1 MPASTSRLFT
11 RSTLI
16 AGLASVMVAASL
28 SFTAPAHAQ
37 KIRPVFFGMHDSWI
51 SGGSVPGVRT
61 GATRLWDTGTEWRKI
76 ETAPGVF
83 DWSTVDAAVNTARGA
98 GLRPMLVLGQTPQFH
113 AQDPLAPGA
122 YGDGASSM
130 PDVAAWKRYVVKAAQ
145 RYGNQVDYQIW
156 NEPNVVN
163 YWTGS
168 VPQMARLTA
177 VAGTAITNV
186 AGRKATVVAP
196 AFPLRLK
203 GQRNWYAKYWSARV
217 SGKSVASYVDVVA
230 ANLYPLAHQAPEAS
244 MKLLKFAKRALPKA
258 ARGKP
263 LWNTEINYGLLGGA
277 TAKEISNAKQAAFVA
292 RTLVLNAASPVR
304 RMYWYSWAIGP
315 IANTHLVEDDRTTLT
330 RAGRA
335 WRVAHSWIVGTDVK
349 KCAKTSK
356 GRLKGLYTCTAR
368 EGRREIRRIYWKPS
382 GSAVKIRTHRT
393 TSQWTD
399 LTADTR
405 KRKGRFSLKV
415 GQSPVMVTSR
425 R

>member
-1 MPASTSRLFT
+1 MPASTSRLSI
-11 RSTLI
+11 RPALI
-16 AGLASVMVAASL
+16 AGLAFLMVAASL
-28 SFTAPAHAQ
+28 AVTSQAQ
-37 KIRPVFFGMHDSWI
+37 AKKIRPGFFGMHDSWI
-51 SGGSVPGVRT
+51 SGGSVPGVQT
-61 GATRLWDTGTEWRKI
+61 GATRLWDTGTSWREI

-98 GLRPMLVLGQTPQFH
+98 GIRPMLVLGQTPQFH
-113 AQDPLAPGA
+113 AKNPLAPGA
-122 YGDGASSM
+122 YGDGATSM
-130 PDVAAWKRYVVKAAQ
+130 PDVAAWKNYVRKAAN
-145 RYGNQVDYQIW
+145 RYKNTVDYQIW

-168 VPQMARLTA
+168 QKQMAILTQ
-177 VAGTAITNV
+177 TASAQIP
-186 AGRKATVVAP
+186 KKFTVVAP
-196 AFPLRLK
+196 AFPLRLE
-203 GQRNWYAKYWSARV
+203 GQRTWYRKYWSTKV
-217 SGKSVASYVDVVA
+217 SGKGMASYVDVVA

-277 TAKEISNAKQAAFVA
+277 TAKEISNAKQAAFVG
-292 RTLVLNAASPVR
+292 RTMLLNAASPVR
-304 RMYWYSWAIGP
+304 RMYWYSWGIGP

-335 WRVAHSWIVGTDVK
+335 WRVAHKWVVGTDVK
-349 KCAKTSK
+349 KCAKTGK

-368 EGRREIRRIYWKPS
+368 ESRREVRRFYWKPS

-393 TSQWTD
+393 TSQWAD
-399 LTADTR
+399 LTGDTR
-405 KRKGRFSLKV
+405 KRKGRFSIKV
-415 GQSPVMVTSR
+415 GKSPIMVVSR